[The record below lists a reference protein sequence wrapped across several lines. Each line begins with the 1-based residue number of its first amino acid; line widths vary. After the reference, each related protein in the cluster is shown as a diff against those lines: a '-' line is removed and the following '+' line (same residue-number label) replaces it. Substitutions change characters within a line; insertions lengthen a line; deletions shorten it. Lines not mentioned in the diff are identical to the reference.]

1 MMVDWMAFLCLAL
14 AVWTA
19 LIGGVFKAF
28 SEFVMAGLLRAKPA
42 GGIEAMQQINRTVL
56 RTEFVFALVAMGIIA
71 PLVAVY
77 GVIALDGVARAALV
91 LAALIYVPSVF
102 LMTIAGNVPMN
113 KRLDR
118 LDQTSDEAARYWTA
132 YGRDWTRLNHFRTLG
147 CILTAALYA
156 VAAYAVS
163 SS

>member
-113 KRLDR
+113 NRLDR

>member
-102 LMTIAGNVPMN
+102 LMTIAGNVPMSN
-113 KRLDR
+113 RLDR